1 MNCLPCVVGRWVFSS
16 LLQRSASLRERL
28 SDRCC
33 GNALALLHSWHSPD
47 CISLQLSSYSVSGK
61 NHATVRRTSHSRSTA
76 THILSYRPLVLFS
89 PTWIAVN
96 AILGVWISAQ
106 IEFVLAGNLHVG
118 GQQFVGSLHGRSGT
132 LSAILG
138 GYVLWFA
145 VCVVIWALIVGR
157 LPRLPTLL
165 MTVFGSVPAS
175 VGLIA
180 LNHGCSPLIFGPPV
194 LIGVFLEAGFTP
206 TALAHLA
213 DISQVFARDRGLLMG
228 LYPVML
234 GLGQLVGAVVGGLFA
249 QLAYFDGLA
258 YLTMILACV
267 AIGPLVATM
276 ILQRSM
282 SGLAVAR

>member
-1 MNCLPCVVGRWVFSS
+1 
-16 LLQRSASLRERL
+16 
-28 SDRCC
+28 
-33 GNALALLHSWHSPD
+33 
-47 CISLQLSSYSVSGK
+47 
-61 NHATVRRTSHSRSTA
+61 
-76 THILSYRPLVLFS
+76 LVLFS

-118 GQQFVGSLHGRSGT
+118 GQQFVGSLHGRSGI

-145 VCVVIWALIVGR
+145 VCVVIWALIMGR
-157 LPRLPTLL
+157 LPRLSTLL
-165 MTVFGSVPAS
+165 MTVFGS
-175 VGLIA
+175 L
-180 LNHGCSPLIFGPPV
+180 LIFGPLV

-206 TALAHLA
+206 TALTHLA
-213 DISQVFARDRGLLMG
+213 DISQDFARDRGLLMG
-228 LYPVML
+228 LYSVML
-234 GLGQLVGAVVGGLFA
+234 GLGQVIGAVVGGLFA